1 MKQERREENVPSG
14 LVSDCVIVYNIFN
27 ILFFYLLRQEE
38 GRLRTHF
45 LFSCCYFPPSSLFF
59 LSSEGNE
66 ERRVTGFGE
75 KGKICRI
82 AVISVI
88 SVGISGLRA
97 DRSVL
102 RVI

>member
-1 MKQERREENVPSG
+1 VKQERREENVPSG

-45 LFSCCYFPPSSLFF
+45 LFSCCYFHLLTLF

-88 SVGISGLRA
+88 FIGISALRA